1 MINKERVMLLVDAL
15 RSGKYKQGKASL
27 GKQSQDGEENCCLG
41 VACEVAIENGLELD
55 KEYTENIVFYDNE
68 ATILPNSVRKWYGF
82 KYNNP
87 ELLTGLGFVH
97 GVPATM
103 VNDEYG
109 YSFEK
114 ISDMF
119 KKTYC

>member
-27 GKQSQDGEENCCLG
+27 GKRSQDGEENCCLG

-82 KYNNP
+82 KDNNP
-87 ELLTGLGFVH
+87 ELLTGLSYVYGT
-97 GVPATM
+97 PATR
-103 VNDEYG
+103 VNDDYG

-114 ISDMF
+114 ISKLF